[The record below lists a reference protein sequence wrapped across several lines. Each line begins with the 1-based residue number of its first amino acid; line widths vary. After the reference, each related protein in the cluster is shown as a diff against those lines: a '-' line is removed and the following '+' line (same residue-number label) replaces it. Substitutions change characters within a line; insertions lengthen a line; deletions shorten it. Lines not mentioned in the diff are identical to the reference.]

1 MWALSLGRPAP
12 SAGSLARRRARPK
25 ARQSRSPCNTP
36 GETCSPGR
44 SGDPRPCGVPMSPG
58 CILPRRPSPAWLQA
72 AGSSSTSLSPSL
84 SPCPRDV
91 AAEGLA
97 ERRNKPGG
105 MQGDRHSMAG
115 RALEGVIS
123 AGEGESRAEEP
134 LLAPWGC
141 QDLAPAASSASPYQH
156 LSAIF
161 NYTAQNAASANWGAA
176 GRPPGAGSEQ
186 LLLSHRGHL
195 HVPAAWSGVPSP
207 ARTPCSTHQGLSAL
221 PCLLPGLG
229 RRSRAGGGCTRGSTV
244 PPAPAL
250 CPHCSTGQ
258 VSLQQQGP

>member
-1 MWALSLGRPAP
+1 MGTVLGTSCTLSRQPGRKRSEAKGQAETQPLQHPQAKLQPWEEWRPQALWCPHVTRLHPASETIP
-12 SAGSLARRRARPK
+12 SLA
-25 ARQSRSPCNTP
+25 T
-36 GETCSPGR
+36 
-44 SGDPRPCGVPMSPG
+44 
-58 CILPRRPSPAWLQA
+58 
-72 AGSSSTSLSPSL
+72 GSSSTSPSL

-91 AAEGLA
+91 AAEGLV

-115 RALEGVIS
+115 RALEGAVS
-123 AGEGESRAEEP
+123 VGEGEIRAEEP

-141 QDLAPAASSASPYQH
+141 QDLAPAASSTSPYQH

-161 NYTAQNAASANWGAA
+161 NYTAQNAASANPGAA

-195 HVPAAWSGVPSP
+195 HVPAAWSRVPSP
-207 ARTPCSTHQGLSAL
+207 ARTPCSTHQGLSAP

-229 RRSRAGGGCTRGSTV
+229 RRSRAGGGRTRGSTV